1 MPIAG
6 LGIPD
11 RLSLYHQGNLRS
23 GTSAAYL
30 FPETQSAVVVLA
42 NAFGS
47 TDSPDWFAQMV
58 IVVLFG
64 DNTGADHVSLAK
76 DAIQISS
83 GLSSELKRKL
93 ALFGVSASHR
103 QPNSRFAGDYC
114 NKVKA
119 CCSEIFEHED
129 CLMLSFQSI

>member
-1 MPIAG
+1 MPTAG

-11 RLSLYHQGNLRS
+11 RLSLHHQGNLPS

-42 NAFGS
+42 NAFGP

-64 DNTGADHVSLAK
+64 DNTGADHVLLAQG
-76 DAIQISS
+76 AIQISS

-119 CCSEIFEHED
+119 YCSEIFEHEWG
-129 CLMLSFQSI
+129 LMLSFQSI